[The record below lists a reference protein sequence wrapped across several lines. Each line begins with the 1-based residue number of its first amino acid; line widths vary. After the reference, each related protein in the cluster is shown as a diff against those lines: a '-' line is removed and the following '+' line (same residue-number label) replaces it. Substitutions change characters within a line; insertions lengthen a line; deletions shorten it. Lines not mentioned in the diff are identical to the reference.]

1 MTPVLVLVLR
11 SPCALSAPRWT
22 NYNNERKRNIKA
34 SIEAYYF
41 FQQYTFLFVDNLHS
55 LKKEEIT
62 CVDRTG
68 GWGWGWVGRGSWLP
82 LPWKILNL
90 LNLHSRVPGNRP
102 WTPPGK
108 NKRALDVIN
117 VFYKHSQ
124 LFIFYFVSYAPIHLI
139 LTFRI
144 YVRIYFIRTRGSFYS
159 KIRRYLHTAKNKDPP
174 PQEIKKILWF

>member
-1 MTPVLVLVLR
+1 MDRKGCGGGAGLPSASGAKGAASMTPVLVLVLR

-68 GWGWGWVGRGSWLP
+68 GWGWGWVGRGS
-82 LPWKILNL
+82 
-90 LNLHSRVPGNRP
+90 
-102 WTPPGK
+102 
-108 NKRALDVIN
+108 
-117 VFYKHSQ
+117 
-124 LFIFYFVSYAPIHLI
+124 
-139 LTFRI
+139 
-144 YVRIYFIRTRGSFYS
+144 
-159 KIRRYLHTAKNKDPP
+159 
-174 PQEIKKILWF
+174 